1 MATKAFLEQ
10 AYLAYFG
17 RPIDPN
23 GVAAFVNSTEAEVEA
38 AFEQWGAYKGLAYW
52 LWDWSYLLTI

>member
-23 GVAAFVNSTEAEVEA
+23 GVAALRKFDRNRS
-38 AFEQWGAYKGLAYW
+38 
-52 LWDWSYLLTI
+52 